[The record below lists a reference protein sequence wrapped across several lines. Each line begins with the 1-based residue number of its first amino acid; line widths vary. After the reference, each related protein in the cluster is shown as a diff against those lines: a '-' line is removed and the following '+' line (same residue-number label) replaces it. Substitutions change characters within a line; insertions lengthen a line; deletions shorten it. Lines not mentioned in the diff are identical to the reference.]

1 MTEDDA
7 ARRWAETFGLAQA
20 PLFEVSEARTPSR
33 HHVLLDGGHGSF
45 ALSEDSEE
53 EWRREDSADW
63 AWSSNLPHHVAIT
76 AQKVT
81 VTRWDRAIPEV
92 LSRRSV
98 EAQLDAFYAYLVAD
112 RVRSTRRVVEHSVD
126 IFRRVRS
133 LVVNAGAD
141 DAASVDA
148 FLAVLDLAGER
159 SVEADRRGAGSPAIL
174 AADARSAA
182 LAPLPGDGVSA
193 LVAAA
198 LAGEGGPGR
207 CLLPNLAVR
216 HAGSEIFQDAHFELV
231 RAPGQDLF
239 ALPGAAEVKTATR
252 GGAHFTPPALARS
265 LAEQTLA
272 QIADLGSRPSLSI
285 SDLACGS
292 GAFLHEAIRT
302 LRRSGFQG
310 QLTVIGRDVSQPAVA
325 MARYVVAHAL
335 RDWTPPGGAHTDI
348 RVSDSLVGEPP
359 KADVVLMNPPFI
371 AWAAMDDEQRER
383 VREVLSHRMGGRAD
397 YSMAFVTR
405 ALGSLNPGGAL
416 GTLLPASLLSLQA
429 AADWREDIATNWSVR
444 FLASLGDYGLFA
456 HALVQIA
463 ALVVGAGKG
472 NARMATGLVAADDP
486 SATGD
491 ALRGLRR
498 TKSTSGPLSVTE
510 DRWRVFSFQASSL
523 AGRSNWR
530 FVPPRAEAALKRVW
544 DSGAKRL
551 AEVFDVKQGVR
562 TGRNP
567 VFVLGADQLRS
578 LPPKERVHF
587 RPAVMNE
594 SLEGG
599 RLRDTHWVFYPHRP
613 EGAVFASEE
622 ALLDAVPTYA
632 KRFLLPQRT
641 ALSKRAN
648 ITRGGRTDW
657 WGLSE
662 PRNTWA
668 LRGKPRLASKYFG
681 GIGGF
686 AADQAGAFVVVQGF
700 GWLPKWIKA
709 REAEEGEDEGPT
721 ASNQDGVLLSAYV
734 ALFNSALFGR
744 LLELH
749 SAYVAGGQYDLS
761 PRYVDHMPVPLLADL
776 IADERLGAAV
786 VSLGRMGEAPDPLNR
801 SWASEVS
808 RLASA
813 LYGGLEVG
821 DL

>member
-1 MTEDDA
+1 MTGKDT
-7 ARRWAETFGLAQA
+7 ARRWAEAFGLAQA
-20 PLFEVSEARTPSR
+20 PLFENGEARTPAK
-33 HHVLLDGGHGSF
+33 HQVLLDGGHGSF
-45 ALSEDSEE
+45 ALTEDEDGA
-53 EWRREDSADW
+53 WRREDSADW
-63 AWSSNLPHHVAIT
+63 AWSSNLPHHVAVT
-76 AQKVT
+76 SQKVT
-81 VTRWDRAIPEV
+81 VTRWDRIVPEV

-133 LVVNAGAD
+133 LVANAQAE

-148 FLAVLDLAGER
+148 FLAVLDLAAER
-159 SVEADRRGAGSPAIL
+159 SLEGGRAGSQPVMRV
-174 AADARSAA
+174 DARLAA
-182 LAPLPGDGVSA
+182 LAPLPIDGVGA
-193 LVAAA
+193 LVAEA
-198 LAGEGGPGR
+198 LAGEGGLGR
-207 CLLPNLAVR
+207 RLLPGLAVR

-239 ALPGAAEVKTATR
+239 GLPGTSEVRTATR

-272 QIADLGSRPSLSI
+272 QVADLGNRPALSI

-292 GAFLHEAIRT
+292 GAFLHEALRA
-302 LRRSGFQG
+302 LRRMGFQG
-310 QLTVIGRDVSQPAVA
+310 HLTVIGRDASRPAVA
-325 MARYVVAHAL
+325 MAEYVVAHSL
-335 RDWTPPGGAHTDI
+335 RDWTPPGGARADI
-348 RVSDSLVGEPP
+348 QVSDSLVDEVP

-371 AWAAMDDEQRER
+371 AWAAMDDNQRER

-405 ALGSLNPGGAL
+405 ALGCLNPGGAL

-429 AADWREDIATNWSVR
+429 AANWREDIASNWNVR

-456 HALVQIA
+456 HAMVQIA
-463 ALVVGAGKG
+463 ALVIGAGKG
-472 NARMATGLVAADDP
+472 GAEMATGLIAADDP

-498 TKSTSGPLSVTE
+498 ATASPGPLSVTAE
-510 DRWRVFSFQASSL
+510 GWRVFSFRPEAL
-523 AGRSNWR
+523 AGRANWR
-530 FVPPRAEAALKRVW
+530 FVPPKAEAVLKRIW
-544 DSGAKRL
+544 DVGAKRL
-551 AEVFDVKQGVR
+551 GEVFDVKQGVR

-567 VFVLGADQLRS
+567 AFVLSADQYRS
-578 LPPKERVHF
+578 LPRKEHAYF

-594 SLEGG
+594 SLEQG
-599 RLRDTHWVFYPHRP
+599 RLHNTHWVFYPHRP
-613 EGAVFASEE
+613 EGGVFASEE

-632 KRFLLPQRT
+632 KRFLLPQRD
-641 ALSKRAN
+641 ALSGRAN
-648 ITRGGRTDW
+648 ITRAGRMDW

-668 LRGKPRLASKYFG
+668 LRGKPRLVSKYFG
-681 GIGGF
+681 GAGGF
-686 AADQAGAFVVVQGF
+686 AADQPGAFVVVQGF
-700 GWLPKWIKA
+700 GWLPKWIKPP
-709 REAEEGEDEGPT
+709 EVEESEDEAPA
-721 ASNQDGVLLSAYV
+721 ASNQDGLLLSAYV
-734 ALFNSALFGR
+734 ALFNSALFSR

-749 SAYVAGGQYDLS
+749 STYVAGGQYDLS
-761 PRYVDHMPVPLLADL
+761 PRYVDHIPVPLLTDL
-776 IADERLGAAV
+776 LADERLGTAV
-786 VSLGRMGEAPDPLNR
+786 VSLAKLGEAPDPLNR

-808 RLASA
+808 QLTSA

-821 DL
+821 HL